1 MGMGYPLP
9 IQLEGLGER
18 RKLPR
23 RGPRGG
29 APDENENEN
38 ENDFSA
44 FTALQNAL
52 GCTA

>member
-9 IQLEGLGER
+9 IQLGSLGER
-18 RKLPR
+18 RKLPQ

-29 APDENENEN
+29 APDENEN